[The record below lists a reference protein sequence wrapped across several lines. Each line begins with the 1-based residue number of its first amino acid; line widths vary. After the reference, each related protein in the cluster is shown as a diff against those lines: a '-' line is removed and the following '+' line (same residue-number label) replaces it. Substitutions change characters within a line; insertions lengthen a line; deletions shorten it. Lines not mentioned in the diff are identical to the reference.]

1 MGKPKGMLESEIRI
15 AMLLLEQRPPRYAG
29 AGRKQCHQGRVRAET
44 PTRQVPADLAIRDDS
59 SVSCPSLGAVLIS
72 PGVRTLSTLSDFLFF
87 SHRLVFAFA
96 FEWSLLMLNDKRGSP
111 ETGTAC

>member
-15 AMLLLEQRPPRYAG
+15 AVLLLEQRPPRYAG

-59 SVSCPSLGAVLIS
+59 SVSCLIS

-87 SHRLVFAFA
+87 SHRLVFGFA
-96 FEWSLLMLNDKRGSP
+96 FEWSLLMLKDKRGSP

>member
-15 AMLLLEQRPPRYAG
+15 AVLLLEQRPPRYAG
-29 AGRKQCHQGRVRAET
+29 AGRKQCHRGRLRAET
-44 PTRQVPADLAIRDDS
+44 PTRQVPADLAIR
-59 SVSCPSLGAVLIS
+59 
-72 PGVRTLSTLSDFLFF
+72 LSTLSDFLFF

>member
-1 MGKPKGMLESEIRI
+1 MSPGTFACRDTDPAS
-15 AMLLLEQRPPRYAG
+15 PRG
-29 AGRKQCHQGRVRAET
+29 LGDPR
-44 PTRQVPADLAIRDDS
+44 RQFCVLSVP
-59 SVSCPSLGAVLIS
+59 GAVLIS